1 MSEVNTLLRTESL
14 AIGYGT
20 APLIRDVNV
29 RVSVGEIVGLIGTN
43 GCGKSTLLRTIVGLL
58 PPLAGTIE
66 LHGKF
71 ARRMP
76 VWRRVGECGFSY
88 LPQGK
93 KNFSNLTTRENLHL
107 ALWKSNENWAQ
118 RERRIAK
125 LLEEKPF
132 DSLSPHLNDFS
143 AVLSGGEDLLLG
155 LAKCLLLKSKLLL
168 LDEPSAG
175 LSESTRLLLVDLLKP
190 LIQNAGIL
198 LVEQSLSTVFAL
210 ATKVYVIRAKPVGPR
225 NQIVSAV
232 EQLDEYQ
239 RQTIRD
245 HYANGNF
252 AKGAAE
258 IAAILSERMP
268 QVHQEMLQQSRP

>member
-14 AIGYGT
+14 AVGYGT

-66 LHGKF
+66 LHGKIG
-71 ARRMP
+71 RRMP
-76 VWRRVGECGFSY
+76 VWRRVRDCGFSY

-107 ALWKSNENWAQ
+107 ALWKSNEDWEQ

-132 DSLSPHLNDFS
+132 DSLSSHLNEFS

-155 LAKCLLLKSKLLL
+155 LAKCLLLESKLLL

-175 LSESTRLLLVDLLKP
+175 LSESTRLLLVELLKP

-210 ATKVYVIRAKPVGPR
+210 ATKVYVTRAKPVGSR

-232 EQLDEYQ
+232 EQLDEHQ

-245 HYANGNF
+245 HYVNGNSE
-252 AKGAAE
+252 KGAAE
-258 IAAILSERMP
+258 IAAILSDCMP
-268 QVHQEMLQQSRP
+268 QIREQTLQENRR

>member
-1 MSEVNTLLRTESL
+1 MSEVKTLLRTESL
-14 AIGYGT
+14 TIGYGT

-43 GCGKSTLLRTIVGLL
+43 GSGKSTLLRTVAGLL
-58 PPLAGTIE
+58 PNLAGTIE
-66 LHGKF
+66 LNGQF

-76 VWRRVGECGFSY
+76 VWRRIRDCAVAY

-107 ALWKSNENWAQ
+107 ALWKSSDDWAK

-125 LLEEKPF
+125 LLKGKPF
-132 DSLSPHLNDFS
+132 DALSPHLNEFS

-155 LAKCLLLKSKLLL
+155 LAKCLLLESKLLL

-190 LIQNAGIL
+190 LQQNAGIL
-198 LVEQSLSTVFAL
+198 LVEQSLNTVFAL
-210 ATKVYVIRAKPVGPR
+210 AARVYVIRAKPIGPS
-225 NQIVSAV
+225 NQIVSSV
-232 EQLDEYQ
+232 EQLDEHT
-239 RQTIRD
+239 RRVIRD
-245 HYANGNF
+245 HYGNGNPE
-252 AKGAAE
+252 KGAAE
-258 IAAILSERMP
+258 VAAILSHRLP
-268 QVHQEMLQQSRP
+268 QTDQEMFQENRR

>member
-1 MSEVNTLLRTESL
+1 MSEVGTLLRTESL
-14 AIGYGT
+14 TVGYGT
-20 APLIRDVNV
+20 EPLIRDVNV

-76 VWRRVGECGFSY
+76 VWRRVRECDFSY

-107 ALWKSNENWAQ
+107 ALWKSSEDWAQ

-175 LSESTRLLLVDLLKP
+175 LSESTRLLLVELLKP
-190 LIQNAGIL
+190 FIQNAGIL

-210 ATKVYVIRAKPVGPR
+210 ATKVYVIRAKLVEPR

-232 EQLDEYQ
+232 EQLDEHQ
-239 RQTIRD
+239 RQTICD
-245 HYANGNF
+245 NYANGNF
-252 AKGAAE
+252 QKGAAE
-258 IAAILSERMP
+258 IAAILSDCTP
-268 QVHQEMLQQSRP
+268 QIRQETLQENRR